1 MTQAVGMTRPG
12 GRSARTRAAVHAA
25 VRSLLDESADGTV
38 TVAEVAQRS
47 GVHAATIYRRWRGPE
62 GLVLDTLFEELS
74 RRSPLPVTGDLRGDL
89 LTYTRR
95 LLADLQAP
103 ANRVFVRAIAATA
116 RTDGLTGLAD
126 FAEPRVRQ
134 VEAVLAASGTTE
146 IGFLDIGELILAPAY
161 AHALLGG
168 PLTADADAE
177 RLVEN
182 VLAVLAHRR
191 SRASSAPD

>member
-1 MTQAVGMTRPG
+1 MTQAVGVTRPG

-38 TVAEVAQRS
+38 AVAEVARRS
-47 GVHAATIYRRWRGPE
+47 GVHTATIYRRWRDPE

-74 RRSPLPVTGDLRGDL
+74 HRSPLPVTGDLRGDL

-103 ANRVFVRAIAATA
+103 GNRVLVRAIAAA
-116 RTDGLTGLAD
+116 VRTGGLSGLAG

-134 VEAVLAASGTTE
+134 VEEVLAASGTTE
-146 IGFLDIGELILAPAY
+146 IGFLDVGELILAPAY
-161 AHALLGG
+161 AHALLGA
-168 PLTADADAE
+168 PLTAEADAE
-177 RLVEN
+177 RLVDN
-182 VLAVLAHRR
+182 LVAVLERRR
-191 SRASSAPD
+191 SRKAGR